1 MSTEIRYFTKSK
13 KGNTEKL
20 AQAVAKAVTLPALD
34 VTHDLNARVDRL
46 FLVNA
51 MYASNI
57 DREVKAFLTRN
68 RDKIGEIVNFCTSAS
83 GKSTTAVLKK
93 TADELQIPVC
103 DRDFHCAASWI
114 FINKGLPSDADFKK
128 AADFARSMKK

>member
-20 AQAVAKAVTLPALD
+20 AQAVAKAVKLPALD
-34 VTHDLNARVDRL
+34 VTHDLSARVDRL

-57 DREVKAFLTRN
+57 DREVKAFLTRGAN
-68 RDKIGEIVNFCTSAS
+68 VSLNLKRNFLLHLC
-83 GKSTTAVLKK
+83 LR
-93 TADELQIPVC
+93 QIDNGC
-103 DRDFHCAASWI
+103 AEKDR
-114 FINKGLPSDADFKK
+114 
-128 AADFARSMKK
+128 R

>member
-20 AQAVAKAVTLPALD
+20 AQAVAKAVKLPALD
-34 VTHDLNARVDRL
+34 VTHDLSARVDRL

-57 DREVKAFLTRN
+57 DREVKAFLTRGAN
-68 RDKIGEIVNFCTSAS
+68 VSLNLKRNFPGIESLRAAPPS
-83 GKSTTAVLKK
+83 KFTT
-93 TADELQIPVC
+93 
-103 DRDFHCAASWI
+103 
-114 FINKGLPSDADFKK
+114 
-128 AADFARSMKK
+128 

>member
-20 AQAVAKAVTLPALD
+20 AQAVAKAVKLPALD
-34 VTHDLNARVDRL
+34 VTHDLSARVDRL

-83 GKSTTAVLKK
+83 GKSTTAVL
-93 TADELQIPVC
+93 
-103 DRDFHCAASWI
+103 
-114 FINKGLPSDADFKK
+114 FINKGLPSDADFQK